1 MTWKDNEPE
10 SSYAHTE
17 RRVMTAASDREAE
30 DLALRC
36 PQCGG
41 PGEFGYRDVYRA
53 MRWFC
58 PRHRLAQFW
67 ADARIPE
74 IVINNGGVLTDDN
87 DHQQIDRTVAQPA
100 AGSFSDS
107 ADGLSWHR
115 PSPDVDRPV
124 LVRRPAGTIALRIS
138 MRPGASS
145 IPAPPADARP
155 SSAPASTHS
164 PGSSAAGTAARANR
178 RHHIQVKDAEG

>member
-1 MTWKDNEPE
+1 MAQKRADVPLRPSVQPVTRIEVLRRNASHRFFLLGGSDMTWKDNEPE

-67 ADARIPE
+67 
-74 IVINNGGVLTDDN
+74 
-87 DHQQIDRTVAQPA
+87 
-100 AGSFSDS
+100 
-107 ADGLSWHR
+107 
-115 PSPDVDRPV
+115 
-124 LVRRPAGTIALRIS
+124 
-138 MRPGASS
+138 
-145 IPAPPADARP
+145 
-155 SSAPASTHS
+155 
-164 PGSSAAGTAARANR
+164 
-178 RHHIQVKDAEG
+178 